1 MNRLRDTLDARLGL
15 VALMVLG
22 LVALQFSACVHE
34 PTMIVPNPMD
44 TIPADTDT
52 VVIDTTVGLRAC
64 DPDTVYFQQDVLPIL
79 LANCATGGCH
89 NATSSAAG
97 VILDSYENT
106 IKTTAIKLSDPASS
120 DIYARITTIDPNLKM
135 PIPPAP
141 PLLASEADIIL
152 KWIEQG
158 AQDLVCDKLLDCD
171 TVEVSYANV
180 VQPIL
185 IERKCIS
192 CHDDDTPAAGLS
204 FHTHDLLVIVA
215 NNGTLLGS
223 IEHDPSYAKM
233 PPNAPKMPAC
243 EIAQIAAWIN
253 AGTPDN

>member
-1 MNRLRDTLDARLGL
+1 MNRLRDTLNARLGL
-15 VALMVLG
+15 IALMVMG
-22 LVALQFSACVHE
+22 LFALQFSACVHE
-34 PTMIVPNPMD
+34 PTMIAPNPMD
-44 TIPADTDT
+44 SMPVDTT
-52 VVIDTTVGLRAC
+52 TIDTTTSNLRAC

-79 LANCATGGCH
+79 ETSCAVGGCH
-89 NATSSAAG
+89 DASSSAAG

-141 PLLASEADIIL
+141 PLLASEADLIL

-171 TVEVSYANV
+171 TADVSYANV

-185 IERKCIS
+185 VERKCIS

-204 FHTHDLLVIVA
+204 FHTYDLLVVVA
-215 NNGTLLGS
+215 ENGTLLGS
-223 IEHDPSYAKM
+223 IAHDPGFAKM
-233 PPNAPKMPAC
+233 PPNAPKIPAC
-243 EIAQIAAWIN
+243 EIAQISAWID

>member
-1 MNRLRDTLDARLGL
+1 MNRLRDTLNARLGL
-15 VALMVLG
+15 MALMVLG
-22 LVALQFSACVHE
+22 LFALQLTACVHE

-44 TIPADTDT
+44 TIPADTT
-52 VVIDTTVGLRAC
+52 PVIDTSSGLQAC
-64 DPDTVYFQQDVLPIL
+64 DPDSVYFRLDVLPIL
-79 LANCATGGCH
+79 IANCAIGGCH
-89 NATSSAAG
+89 NAGSAAAG

-106 IKTTAIKLSDPASS
+106 IKTTAVKVSNPSAS
-120 DIYARITTIDPNLKM
+120 DIYQRITTIDPNLKM

-141 PLLASEADIIL
+141 PLLASEADLIL

-158 AQDLVCDKLLDCD
+158 AQDLVCDQLLDCD
-171 TVEVSYANV
+171 TADVSYANV

-204 FHTHDLLVIVA
+204 FHTHELLVIVA

-223 IEHDPSYAKM
+223 IGHDPGFAKM
-233 PPNAPKMPAC
+233 PPNAAKIPAC
-243 EIAQIAAWIN
+243 EIAQITAWID